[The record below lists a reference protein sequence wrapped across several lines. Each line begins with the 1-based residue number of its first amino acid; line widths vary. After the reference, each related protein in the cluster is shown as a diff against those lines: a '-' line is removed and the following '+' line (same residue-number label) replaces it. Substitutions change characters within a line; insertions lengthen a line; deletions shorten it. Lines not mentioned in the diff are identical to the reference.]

1 MNYTTLSLVNQQTFL
16 LLELLTLKMLIANT
30 NYKNLLYIL
39 NAQILKV
46 SNVYEYF
53 SNFMY
58 FNLTISSFSC
68 SC

>member
-53 SNFMY
+53 SNLCF
-58 FNLTISSFSC
+58 IHV
-68 SC
+68 